1 MKTPIKKI
9 SGGIYL
15 VVDPATGIDILLP
28 QIAKAIEGG
37 IEVLQVWN
45 NWKPGQD
52 KNKLIAAICSLAHEK
67 NIPVLINEEWQLLRT
82 TELDGVHFD
91 NIPDDLNMIR
101 QSLGRPVITGL
112 TCGNDLDI
120 IRAAI
125 KEQFDYIS
133 FCSMFPSESAGV
145 CEIVSPETV
154 RKARELTDM
163 PIFLAGGISLDNI
176 DTLTD
181 TGMNGVALISAIMK
195 SEDPKER
202 VLSFRK
208 KLNTIN
214 STI

>member
-1 MKTPIKKI
+1 MKEPIKKI

-28 QIAKAIEGG
+28 QIKKAVEGG
-37 IEVLQVWN
+37 IEALQVWN
-45 NWKPGQD
+45 NWNPGQV
-52 KNKLIAAICSLAHEK
+52 KKELITAICSIAHEK
-67 NIPVLINEEWQLLRT
+67 NIPVLINEEWQLLRI

-91 NIPDDLNMIR
+91 SIPHDLQMIR
-101 QSLGRPVITGL
+101 QTLGRPIIAGL
-112 TCGNDLDI
+112 TCGNDMDI

-125 KEQFDYIS
+125 KEQYDYIS

-163 PIFLAGGISLDNI
+163 PIFLAGGINLDNI

-195 SEDPKER
+195 SEDPKDS
-202 VLSFRK
+202 VLSFKK
-208 KLNTIN
+208 KLITVN
-214 STI
+214 SSI